1 MKMNCKTLFLS
12 IILLLALSAKL
23 QAAEIKHMYEVNLPV
38 VSQETDVRKAA
49 FEQGLIEV
57 SMRVSGS
64 GLAPTQLDLS
74 QASSLIQQYRYRAMS
89 EQEVSD
95 YLQKHIDAPS
105 PAYKLWMQFDAS
117 KLKRLLT
124 ENGLP
129 QWGEQRPDVLLW
141 LVVKDGGNRYLLR
154 RDDQSLI
161 RDALE
166 EAAQARGLPL
176 VWPLYD
182 QTDRMVLEYS
192 DLWGQFWE
200 PIRQA
205 SKRYNVDAVL
215 LGRMQWLQGSWR
227 VDWSLLQAGEMQSW
241 QVNAPALDLL
251 TSSGIGVA
259 TDHIASRYAV
269 FSGGFASAQLLL
281 RVHELSNVEDYA
293 RAARYL
299 ASLPP
304 VKNIYASEVQ
314 PGQVDFHIEL
324 RGNEDDLKRAIA
336 LSRVLIPQSGP
347 QLELQGAPQ
356 INNDGSALQTMPAAR
371 ILTYRLGQ

>member
-1 MKMNCKTLFLS
+1 MNCKTLFLS
-12 IILLLALSAKL
+12 IILLLALSVKL
-23 QAAEIKHMYEVNLPV
+23 QAAEIKHMYEVSLPV
-38 VSQETDVRKAA
+38 ASQEAAARKAA

-64 GLAPTQLDLS
+64 GLAPTQLDLG
-74 QASSLIQQYRYRAMS
+74 QASRLIQQYRYHAMS
-89 EQEVSD
+89 EQEISD
-95 YLQKHIDAPS
+95 YLQKHVDAQA
-105 PAYKLWMQFDAS
+105 PAFKLWMQFDAS
-117 KLKRLLT
+117 KLKRLLR

-141 LVVKDGGNRYLLR
+141 LAVKDGANRYLLR
-154 RDDQSLI
+154 QGDQSLI
-161 RDALE
+161 KDALE

-182 QTDRMVLEYS
+182 QTDRAVLEYS

-200 PIRQA
+200 PIKQA

-215 LGRMQWLQGSWR
+215 LGRMQWLQGSWQ
-227 VDWSLLQAGEMQSW
+227 VGWSLLQDGEMQSW

-269 FSGGFASAQLLL
+269 FSGGFDNAQLLL
-281 RVHELSNVEDYA
+281 RVHQLNSVEDYA

-304 VKNIYASEVQ
+304 VKHVYASEVQ
-314 PGQVDFHIEL
+314 PGQVDFHVEL
-324 RGNEDDLKRAIA
+324 SGNEEDLKRAIA
-336 LSRVLIPQSGP
+336 LGRVLTPDRGSP
-347 QLELQGAPQ
+347 LELPTEARTDSGR
-356 INNDGSALQTMPAAR
+356 ALQAMPMR
-371 ILTYRLGQ
+371 ILAYRLGQ

>member
-12 IILLLALSAKL
+12 MTLLLALSVRL

-38 VSQETDVRKAA
+38 VSQEADARKAA

-74 QASSLIQQYRYRAMS
+74 QAGSLIQQYRYHAMT

-95 YLQKHIDAPS
+95 YLQKHVDAQA
-105 PAYKLWMQFDAS
+105 PAFKLWMQFDAS

-124 ENGLP
+124 QNGLP

-141 LVVKDGGNRYLLR
+141 LVVKDGANRYLLR
-154 RDDQSLI
+154 QGDQSLI
-161 RDALE
+161 KDALE

-176 VWPLYD
+176 VWPRYD
-182 QTDRMVLEYS
+182 QTDRALLEYS

-200 PIRQA
+200 PIKRA
-205 SKRYNVDAVL
+205 SKRYNADAVL
-215 LGRMQWLQGSWR
+215 LGRMQWLQGGWQ
-227 VDWSLLQAGEMQSW
+227 VDWSLLQGDEMQRW

-251 TSSGIGVA
+251 SSSGIGVA

-269 FSGGFASAQLLL
+269 FSGGFDNARLLL
-281 RVHELSNVEDYA
+281 RVHQLNSVEDYA
-293 RAARYL
+293 KAARYL

-304 VKNIYASEVQ
+304 VKHVYASEVQ

-324 RGNEDDLKRAIA
+324 SGNEDDLKRSIA
-336 LSRVLIPQSGP
+336 LGRMLTPHSGS
-347 QLELQGAPQ
+347 QDEELQTETQSTSDTSQQA
-356 INNDGSALQTMPAAR
+356 MPTR
-371 ILTYRLGQ
+371 ILAYRLGQ

>member
-1 MKMNCKTLFLS
+1 MKMNCKTLFFS
-12 IILLLALSAKL
+12 IILLLALSVKL
-23 QAAEIKHMYEVNLPV
+23 QAAEIKHMYEVSLPV

-74 QASSLIQQYRYRAMS
+74 QASNLIQQYRYRAMS

-95 YLQKHIDAPS
+95 YLQKHVDAPA
-105 PAYKLWMQFDAS
+105 PAFKLWMQFDAS
-117 KLKRLLT
+117 KLKRLLAD
-124 ENGLP
+124 NGLP

-141 LVVKDGGNRYLLR
+141 LAVKDGANRYLLR
-154 RDDQSLI
+154 QGDQSLI
-161 RDALE
+161 KDALE

-182 QTDRMVLEYS
+182 QADRAVLEYS

-200 PIRQA
+200 PIKQA

-215 LGRMQWLQGSWR
+215 LGRMQWLQGSWQ
-227 VDWSLLQAGEMQSW
+227 VDWSLLQDGEMQSW

-269 FSGGFASAQLLL
+269 FSGGFSSSQLLL
-281 RVHELSNVEDYA
+281 RIYQLSSVDEYA

-304 VKNIYASEVQ
+304 VKHVYASEVK

-324 RGNEDDLKRAIA
+324 SGNEDDLKRAIA
-336 LSRVLIPQSGP
+336 LGRVLTPHSDSQPEVQTETRGD
-347 QLELQGAPQ
+347 
-356 INNDGSALQTMPAAR
+356 NSASARQAAATR
-371 ILTYRLGQ
+371 ILSYRLGQ